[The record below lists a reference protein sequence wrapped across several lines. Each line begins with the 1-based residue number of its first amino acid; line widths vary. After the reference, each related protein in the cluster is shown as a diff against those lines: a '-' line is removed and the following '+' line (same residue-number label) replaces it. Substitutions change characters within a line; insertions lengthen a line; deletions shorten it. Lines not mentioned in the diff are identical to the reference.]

1 MTSRQN
7 NSPQPGRLF
16 SVRRIKSNYCANHPS
31 KGQFKSI
38 VSFCPTTNG
47 ARQGEGVVTQRR
59 SGSGSSV
66 AGILFK
72 PVPVGEREVLNE
84 EAFQR
89 MIAVE
94 RKRTERSRNPFLL
107 MLLDS
112 GNHQNGDKNGNALD
126 RIVPALL
133 SSTRETDVIG
143 WYKTGATVGVIFT
156 GLVIED
162 RKSILD
168 MILARVSTTLRDNL
182 TFEQFNQVGISFHF
196 FPDDWDGD
204 SSGRP
209 SNPALYPD
217 LSRRDS
223 GRRSLLGI
231 KRVMDIVVSSLVLI
245 LCSPLFLMMALAI
258 KVSSKGPV
266 FFRQQRVGQYGQ
278 RFTFLKFRSMH
289 IDNDPSVHQEYV
301 TKLIAGQAERE
312 APRGKG
318 EGVYKLTNDR
328 RVTRVGK
335 LFRRTSLDELPQLL
349 NVLKGEMSLVGPRP
363 PIPYELAAYQTWH
376 RRRMLEVKPGITG
389 LWQVNGRNR
398 VKFDEMVRL
407 DLHYARSWSPW
418 MDIDILMRTPRAV
431 LRGDGAH

>member
-7 NSPQPGRLF
+7 NPPGQAEF
-16 SVRRIKSNYCANHPS
+16 ISAHHVNSNYRANYPS

-38 VSFCPTTNG
+38 VCFYPTTNG
-47 ARQGEGVVTQRR
+47 AGKGEGVVTLRR
-59 SGSGSSV
+59 SGTNSSV
-66 AGILFK
+66 ARLLFK
-72 PVPVGEREVLNE
+72 PEAAGVREVLNE

-107 MLLDS
+107 MLLDA
-112 GNHQNGDKNGNALD
+112 GNPQSRDKNGEAFNC
-126 RIVPALL
+126 IVPALL

-143 WYKTGATVGVIFT
+143 WYKTGITVGVIFT
-156 GLVIED
+156 GLVIDD

-168 MILARVSTTLRDNL
+168 MILARVSATLRDSL

-196 FPDDWDGD
+196 FPDDWDHD
-204 SSGRP
+204 SAGRP

-231 KRVMDIVVSSLVLI
+231 KRVMDIVVSSLALI

-258 KVSSKGPV
+258 KLTSKGPV

-289 IDNDPSVHQEYV
+289 IGNDPSVHKEYV

-312 APRGKG
+312 VSRGKG

-335 LFRRTSLDELPQLL
+335 FLRRTSLDELPQLL

-363 PIPYELAAYQTWH
+363 AIPYELAAYQTWH

-389 LWQVNGRNR
+389 LWQVNGRSR

-418 MDIDILMRTPRAV
+418 MDIDILMRTPGAV